1 MMSSRLHPRQFAAIW
16 DYWHHLLPASRERSC
31 FLGHLCLPVQET
43 QIGHSLHELTML
55 VGTVRRIR
63 STTCSRLSPARNA
76 CIPKK
81 YELNSGVK
89 HVWLTMIL
97 TARDPMRDA

>member
-1 MMSSRLHPRQFAAIW
+1 MTPEKTLRYSIGMNVKLKAVTA
-16 DYWHHLLPASRERSC
+16 
-31 FLGHLCLPVQET
+31 
-43 QIGHSLHELTML
+43 GHSLHELTML

-81 YELNSGVK
+81 
-89 HVWLTMIL
+89 
-97 TARDPMRDA
+97 DPMRDA